1 MKMEELKRC
10 SISKLLSSTR
20 GPPTRFASIG
30 LKHVRALFRPKKSNF
45 FVTLRGEEMLTRE
58 ANFWL
63 FKKRFVKNLYN
74 EIQGSGKMVYLL
86 ET

>member
-1 MKMEELKRC
+1 LKRC

-30 LKHVRALFRPKKSNF
+30 LKHVRALFRPKNSNF

-58 ANFWL
+58 ADFWL
-63 FKKRFVKNLYN
+63 FKKRVCEKPILRSKGVGRWFIYWRHN
-74 EIQGSGKMVYLL
+74 
-86 ET
+86 